1 MTLLAIQEVVLGQ
14 EAGHPEE
21 NVAGPDHAPEVRAA
35 HLPGGDLTPSLR
47 RGPPAPT
54 HPDAQDP
61 VLAHKPF
68 FFSSFYYAT
77 YIVMSVDTVTSPSF

>member
-68 FFSSFYYAT
+68 FFFLILLC
-77 YIVMSVDTVTSPSF
+77 YIHCDVSGHSNFP

>member
-68 FFSSFYYAT
+68 LILLC
-77 YIVMSVDTVTSPSF
+77 YIHCDVSGHSNFP